1 MEKPISYK
9 QRTNKTI
16 RSANTYRN
24 ILRNKLI
31 RTNFEQEKLVST
43 HHQNTENQ
51 FIELLT
57 IYNAYYTTYDI
68 VHVKIRYQMD
78 NI

>member
-1 MEKPISYK
+1 M
-9 QRTNKTI
+9 
-16 RSANTYRN
+16 
-24 ILRNKLI
+24 